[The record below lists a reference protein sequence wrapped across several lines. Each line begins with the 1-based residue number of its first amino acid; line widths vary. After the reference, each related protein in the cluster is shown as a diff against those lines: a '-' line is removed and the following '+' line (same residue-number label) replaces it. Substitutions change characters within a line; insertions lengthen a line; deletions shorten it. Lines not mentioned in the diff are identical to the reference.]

1 MTESASDSALAASL
15 ASCIAQGFE
24 DYHHGFAQISR
35 RARERFQHRD
45 WAAAKTDAVARIELY
60 DLSVGQ
66 CRTRLQ
72 QLLSGTGDAR
82 LLWPQVKHDFAALIE
97 GRIDGELYKT
107 FYNTLTRRLF
117 ATHGVDDSI
126 EFMALDIEPSDAIT
140 HPVARHVYA
149 VSEARPAEAFSRL
162 LADFA
167 FAVPYQ
173 HQLRCAA
180 AIAVRLQDDLAAWGP
195 YPVRAIELLQ
205 TVFYRERRAYL
216 VGRVFGEHRFSPCVI
231 ALVNDG
237 DGIRVE
243 AVLSRRRDVAHLFG
257 VSRSYFQA
265 DLPTVAD
272 AVVFLRSILPGKPV
286 DEIYTVL
293 GRAKQGKTERYRTFF
308 SHFQQHPSEY
318 LVHAEGTPGMVMAVF
333 TLPSYPLVFKL
344 IRDRFAWPKTMS
356 RQDVADKYAL
366 VFNLDRIGRLLDAQ
380 PYRHLRFPASRFAP
394 ALLDELLNQCSQS
407 VQRDGE
413 DVVITLCYVQ
423 RRFRPLNLYLRE
435 QGTDAARAAA
445 LDYAQAIRDMACNN
459 IFPGDMLLKNFGVSR
474 HGRAVFYDYDELCL
488 VTDCNFRHWPQP
500 RSEEE
505 ARAAEPWFHVAP
517 NDVFPERFGLFMG
530 LPRSSLELVQENF
543 AELFGPAWWQALQAG
558 FRKGLYQDT
567 PPYPRTL
574 RLA

>member
-1 MTESASDSALAASL
+1 MNATAAELALAEDIAR
-15 ASCIAQGFE
+15 CIAQGFE
-24 DYHHGFAQISR
+24 QYHQDFATLSR
-35 RARERFQHRD
+35 RARDRFQMRD
-45 WAAAKTDAVARIELY
+45 WAGAKTDAVERIELY
-60 DLSVGQ
+60 DVCVSQ
-66 CRTRLQ
+66 CRTQLEQRLAGVAPTHALWQ
-72 QLLSGTGDAR
+72 AAKAR
-82 LLWPQVKHDFAALIE
+82 FDVLIS

-117 ATHGVDDSI
+117 RTHGVDDSI

-149 VSEARPAEAFSRL
+149 VSESRPADAFSRL

-167 FAVPYQ
+167 FDVPYR

-180 AIAVRLQDDLAAWGP
+180 AIAVRLQDDLAHWGA

-231 ALVNDG
+231 ALVNEG

-265 DLPTVAD
+265 DLPTVGD

-308 SHFQQHPSEY
+308 THFQQHENER
-318 LVHAEGTPGMVMAVF
+318 LVHAEGTPGMVMTVF

-356 RQDVADKYAL
+356 RQDVEEKYAL

-380 PYRHLRFPASRFAP
+380 PYRYLRFPLSRFSP
-394 ALLDELLNQCSQS
+394 ELLDELINQCSQS
-407 VQRDGE
+407 VRIEDQ
-413 DVVITLCYVQ
+413 DVVISLCYVQ

-435 QGTDAARAAA
+435 QGAEATRAAA

-488 VTDCNFRHWPQP
+488 VTDCNFRAWPQP

-505 ARAAEPWFHVAP
+505 AMASEPWFHVAS
-517 NDVFPERFGLFMG
+517 NDVFPERFALFMG
-530 LPRSSLELVQENF
+530 LPGPLLELVREKHG
-543 AELFGPAWWQALQAG
+543 ELFDPAWWQGLQQG
-558 FRKGLYQDT
+558 FARGEFPDT
-567 PPYPRTL
+567 PPYPRAL
-574 RLA
+574 RVA